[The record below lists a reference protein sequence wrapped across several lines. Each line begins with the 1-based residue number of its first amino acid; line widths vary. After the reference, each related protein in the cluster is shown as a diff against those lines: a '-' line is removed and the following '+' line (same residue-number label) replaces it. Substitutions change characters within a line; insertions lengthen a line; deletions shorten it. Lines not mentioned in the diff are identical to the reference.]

1 MKKSLCSLCNDT
13 VTGDDDTLCQQCQE
27 MDDRINDIIV
37 NNRDV
42 GRKYLADKF
51 NAIADAE
58 LQKDDRRQKAYVP
71 PRGTHTPERR
81 VKIRRAKTVDNGS
94 KQRKSD

>member
-13 VTGDDDTLCQQCQE
+13 VSGAGDTLCQKCQE
-27 MDDRINDIIV
+27 MDDQINYLIV
-37 NNRDV
+37 NNKDV

-51 NAIADAE
+51 NAIADSE
-58 LQKDDRRQKAYVP
+58 LAQNDRRQKAYVP
-71 PRGTHTPERR
+71 PLGMHTPERR
-81 VKIRRAKTVDNGS
+81 VTIRRAKTVHNGS